1 MDAEAASNRL
11 ADVGFDSFVAG
22 DVASAIAQGLVVETD
37 PASGSSVAAGS
48 AVGLY
53 ISTGQPEPPDRDE
66 DDDDDDGPG
75 GGRPGGGP
83 PDESPGPET

>member
-1 MDAEAASNRL
+1 
-11 ADVGFDSFVAG
+11 
-22 DVASAIAQGLVVETD
+22 VVETD

-53 ISTGQPEPPDRDE
+53 ISTGQPEPPGRDE
-66 DDDDDDGPG
+66 DDDDGDGPG

-83 PDESPGPET
+83 PDASPGPET